1 MSLVTF
7 TIFSIFFLG
16 SQFALFKLIF
26 VKNFRSKYLKFPLA
40 QLVRNAVSSFS
51 ILPLF
56 AKNTKLYFDAN
67 LLKEGSDSG

>member
-7 TIFSIFFLG
+7 TIFSIFFSG
-16 SQFALFKLIF
+16 SQSALLKLFF
-26 VKNFRSKYLKFPLA
+26 VKNFISKYLKFPLA

-56 AKNTKLYFDAN
+56 AKNAKLYFDAN

>member
-40 QLVRNAVSSFS
+40 QLVRNVVSSFS